1 MRALR
6 NLAESR
12 YRAHLDIAGM
22 RFALRAAVNRKQQP
36 KPKLTLRAKLEREL
50 VRLVFR
56 KRLRRPRRATGKIG
70 SSPAPQAAFRPFRP
84 ASMARPLGAK
94 PIAGRAS

>member
-70 SSPAPQAAFRPFRP
+70 SSPAPQAASAFSAGLDGAP
-84 ASMARPLGAK
+84 ARTE